1 MKLTNDH
8 KKLAEKVMKELPL
21 YRENMRD
28 GVPEEE
34 NFHID
39 QVLYRGDPRD
49 PEDIMALAVR
59 DDTFIMFSPLTPEK
73 TPYNYPPMFGPE
85 ICTYDDL
92 LFGPLEDG
100 YDISFIQT
108 DVHES
113 IWADVGEDMA
123 RDNIQYPGGVQK
135 YIAYCKENG
144 ITQAM
149 LREKHGYTGIDI
161 TERKGEMQMVT
172 AIITNQDKGSLKLEL
187 PMDKYKMACALDS
200 IGIHKSSISSG
211 ADRNGISVQYTAGND
226 LGRHLLALFP
236 EEVSLDDANKA
247 ADMVENAHP
256 AVREDLE
263 QYLLYDQIRCMEDLP
278 KEINQ
283 MLIAASAAHET
294 YYFPLTGKLWDDEYG
309 EELKAGQ
316 RRIAAN
322 EDIIRERFQQ
332 YLDRDNMAAYYND
345 AGADKLLLAD
355 WGFEAV
361 GEELYGTVS
370 VYLTEPMTEEEES
383 ALREWISGQNSD
395 GLGEGFEQQAIELDE
410 YELYVSFW
418 DSGKG
423 YYIKNEA
430 EMEDYLGIS
439 GQQMGGM

>member
-1 MKLTNDH
+1 MTLS
-8 KKLAEKVMKELPL
+8 
-21 YRENMRD
+21 RS
-28 GVPEEE
+28 
-34 NFHID
+34 FHR
-39 QVLYRGDPRD
+39 L
-49 PEDIMALAVR
+49 
-59 DDTFIMFSPLTPEK
+59 
-73 TPYNYPPMFGPE
+73 
-85 ICTYDDL
+85 
-92 LFGPLEDG
+92 
-100 YDISFIQT
+100 
-108 DVHES
+108 
-113 IWADVGEDMA
+113 
-123 RDNIQYPGGVQK
+123 
-135 YIAYCKENG
+135 
-144 ITQAM
+144 
-149 LREKHGYTGIDI
+149 
-161 TERKGEMQMVT
+161 
-172 AIITNQDKGSLKLEL
+172 
-187 PMDKYKMACALDS
+187 
-200 IGIHKSSISSG
+200 
-211 ADRNGISVQYTAGND
+211 
-226 LGRHLLALFP
+226 
-236 EEVSLDDANKA
+236 
-247 ADMVENAHP
+247 
-256 AVREDLE
+256 
-263 QYLLYDQIRCMEDLP
+263 
-278 KEINQ
+278 
-283 MLIAASAAHET
+283 LIAASAAHET